1 VSLTTPRRRRGQ
13 ELEDALLD
21 AAWDELLAGGYASFT
36 IDAVAERA
44 QTSRPVLY
52 RRWPTREEL
61 MLAAIRRRG
70 MRDAG
75 PPPDT
80 GSLRGDVIA
89 LLEQAN
95 ERRLGIAAVISAQLG
110 AYYKETG
117 TTPADLRLALLSG
130 RRSSMDTILRRAAER
145 GEINPATLTPR
156 LIALPF
162 DLFRHEIMMTLAAVP
177 HDVIVEIVDDIFL
190 PLVSGATSG

>member
-1 VSLTTPRRRRGQ
+1 
-13 ELEDALLD
+13 
-21 AAWDELLAGGYASFT
+21 
-36 IDAVAERA
+36 
-44 QTSRPVLY
+44 
-52 RRWPTREEL
+52 
-61 MLAAIRRRG
+61 M
-70 MRDAG
+70 
-75 PPPDT
+75 
-80 GSLRGDVIA
+80 IA

-130 RRSSMDTILRRAAER
+130 RQSSMDTILRRAAER
-145 GEINPATLTPR
+145 GEINPAMLTPR
-156 LIALPF
+156 LIAPPF